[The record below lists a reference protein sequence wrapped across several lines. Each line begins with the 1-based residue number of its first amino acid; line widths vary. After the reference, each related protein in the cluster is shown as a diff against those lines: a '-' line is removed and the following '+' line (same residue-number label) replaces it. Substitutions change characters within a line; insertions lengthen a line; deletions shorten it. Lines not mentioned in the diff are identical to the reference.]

1 MKTKNLLINIM
12 FATIVLLAGCE
23 KDTFVENIG
32 ECPVVLSTNPDDQD
46 VNVPRDQIITIT
58 FNEDLRQSTITNES
72 IMISSPSGQISGVLS
87 YANKV
92 VTFTP
97 TVRLAT
103 NTKYTGTVKTSVLD
117 TDGNAIQ
124 SDYVWSFTTVLPVL
138 PVVTATDPL
147 NLATA
152 VPLNKIITAT
162 FSKAMNPL
170 TITGANVTISANGNA
185 IAGVVTYA
193 NNVVTFTPTLP
204 LASNTVFT
212 GKINKNVADTE
223 NNNMAADYFWTF
235 TTLQVIPPTVTS
247 TDPQNAATNVALN
260 KIIKATFSKAMNAAT
275 ITGANVTVSANGN
288 AIAGLVTYANNVATF
303 TPATNL
309 LSNTVYTG
317 KISQNVT
324 DTDGTKMVND
334 FTWTFTTV
342 QIIPPTVTST
352 DPQNTA
358 TNVALNKTITAT
370 FSKAMNAATI
380 TGANVTVSANGNAI
394 AGVVT
399 YSNNVAT
406 FNPTA
411 NLLPNTV
418 YTGRI
423 NQNVTDTNG
432 TKMVNDYTWT
442 FTTVQPTAPTVI
454 STDPQNLA
462 TGVALNKTISATFSE
477 AMNPLTITTTSFTL
491 SENGNPIAGVVIP
504 NGNMATFNPNAN
516 LLAGKTYTATIT
528 TAAKNLAGTSLQSNY
543 VWTFSTNA
551 AAAGPA
557 TINLDCVGSFSV
569 IAGSTVTNTGPT
581 IVTGNLGLSPGSAVT
596 GFPPGTV
603 VNGAI
608 KINDTEANNAK
619 NCLTAAYNDAAGRS
633 LNVIVMANGELGG
646 LTLAPG
652 LYKAPNGSF
661 DITSVDLTLDAQ
673 GNPNA
678 VWIFQMP
685 SSTLT
690 VGNGVKIT
698 LAGGASAKNI
708 FWQVG
713 SSATIGTTAQMK
725 GTIMADQSVT
735 LKNGAILIGRALSR
749 IGAVTLDNNTVT
761 IPQ

>member
-1 MKTKNLLINIM
+1 
-12 FATIVLLAGCE
+12 
-23 KDTFVENIG
+23 
-32 ECPVVLSTNPDDQD
+32 
-46 VNVPRDQIITIT
+46 
-58 FNEDLRQSTITNES
+58 
-72 IMISSPSGQISGVLS
+72 
-87 YANKV
+87 
-92 VTFTP
+92 
-97 TVRLAT
+97 
-103 NTKYTGTVKTSVLD
+103 
-117 TDGNAIQ
+117 
-124 SDYVWSFTTVLPVL
+124 
-138 PVVTATDPL
+138 
-147 NLATA
+147 
-152 VPLNKIITAT
+152 
-162 FSKAMNPL
+162 
-170 TITGANVTISANGNA
+170 
-185 IAGVVTYA
+185 
-193 NNVVTFTPTLP
+193 
-204 LASNTVFT
+204 
-212 GKINKNVADTE
+212 
-223 NNNMAADYFWTF
+223 
-235 TTLQVIPPTVTS
+235 
-247 TDPQNAATNVALN
+247 
-260 KIIKATFSKAMNAAT
+260 
-275 ITGANVTVSANGN
+275 
-288 AIAGLVTYANNVATF
+288 
-303 TPATNL
+303 
-309 LSNTVYTG
+309 
-317 KISQNVT
+317 
-324 DTDGTKMVND
+324 MVND

-358 TNVALNKTITAT
+358 TNVALNKTIKAT

-380 TGANVTVSANGNAI
+380 TGVNVTVAANGNAI

-462 TGVALNKTISATFSE
+462 TGVALNKTISAAFSE